1 MYGGNMMGIIRIL
14 EEWRMELPGNGGGI
28 KEVYGR
34 GEIGHGSV

>member
-14 EEWRMELPGNGGGI
+14 GEWRMELPGNGEGI
-28 KEVYGR
+28 KGVYGC